1 MNPRWIRKTHRWLG
15 VIAAIWL
22 ILLAVSGVLLQ
33 HAEDWGLDKKPVRSA
48 WLLSLH
54 GLTPTVLSY
63 AHVPASG
70 QDPVKVQQFGQHIF
84 RLPVD
89 NWQWLDLPERPLM
102 VFSDGK
108 SPDNQ
113 RLWLVFSSEIWQL
126 SPTGELIN
134 QWDAF
139 DGVPTPIE
147 HVSLDNNAL
156 ILGTP
161 DGPFAF
167 DLTTGQLAEAPPT
180 ARNNAKSRP
189 LRLLAPQKIPGMLVN
204 DQISQN
210 LLSWQKV
217 IFSWHAGLLGTW
229 WLNDLA
235 AAALVFL
242 AISGFWLFVRRNR
255 NMRNPRKNRG

>member
-1 MNPRWIRKTHRWLG
+1 MNPRWTRKTHRWLG
-15 VIAAIWL
+15 VIAAFWL
-22 ILLAVSGVLLQ
+22 ILLAVTGVLLQ

-54 GLTPTVLSY
+54 GLTPTAWVY
-63 AHVPASG
+63 NQISG
-70 QDPVKVQQFGQHIF
+70 SESDPVKVQQFGQRIF
-84 RLPVD
+84 RLPVS
-89 NWQWLDLPERPLM
+89 NRQWLDLPARPLV
-102 VFSDGK
+102 VFSSGK

-113 RLWLVFSSEIWQL
+113 HLWLVFSSEIWQL
-126 SPTGELIN
+126 SPSGELIN

-139 DGVPTPIE
+139 NGLPAPIK
-147 HVSLDNNAL
+147 HTSLDNNAL
-156 ILGTP
+156 ILSTP

-167 DLTTGQLAEAPPT
+167 NLATGQLAEAPPT

-204 DQISQN
+204 DRISQN

-235 AAALVFL
+235 AIALTYL
-242 AISGFWLFVRRNR
+242 AFSGIWLFF
-255 NMRNPRKNRG
+255 RKNRKQCKTRENRA

>member
-15 VIAAIWL
+15 VIAAFWL
-22 ILLAVSGVLLQ
+22 VLLAVSGVLLQ

-54 GLTPTVLSY
+54 GLTPTTWAYDPV
-63 AHVPASG
+63 SG
-70 QDPVKVQQFGQHIF
+70 SESDPVKIQQFGQRIF
-84 RLPVD
+84 RLPVG
-89 NWQWLDLPERPLM
+89 NRQWLDLPEQPLA
-102 VFSDGK
+102 VFSAGK

-113 RLWLVFSSEIWQL
+113 HLWLVFSSEIWQL
-126 SPTGELIN
+126 RPTGELIN

-139 DGVPTPIE
+139 DGLPTPIE
-147 HVSLDNNAL
+147 SISLDNNAL
-156 ILGTP
+156 ILDTS
-161 DGPFAF
+161 DGSFAF
-167 DLTTGQLAEAPPT
+167 DLVTGYLAEAPLAADPSHNRH
-180 ARNNAKSRP
+180 ASRP
-189 LRLLAPQKIPGMLVN
+189 PAPKKFPGALVN
-204 DQISQN
+204 SHISKN

-242 AISGFWLFVRRNR
+242 SISGFWLFMRRNR
-255 NMRNPRKNRG
+255 NSRNPRKNRG